1 MFERSGCYPNFPAV
15 ISKIRHFE
23 DKDSRARHRTLAVL
37 AFRRSSYNSS
47 GTELM
52 LLVRDVE

>member
-23 DKDSRARHRTLAVL
+23 DKEFDDLFSRT
-37 AFRRSSYNSS
+37 
-47 GTELM
+47 T
-52 LLVRDVE
+52 